1 MNCDLRIVFVLFI
14 FLLLIWR
21 VKKGFHNGMIK
32 EVVNMLSA
40 AVSCICIVLIF
51 FMISSVMA
59 RTFSVLTICV
69 AGLIG
74 IGILFKLCSLVFKP
88 ITAIVNISIVNGLDK
103 LLGAVIGFVEAVAGA
118 WVFYHVLDYM
128 GIYTF

>member
-1 MNCDLRIVFVLFI
+1 
-14 FLLLIWR
+14 
-21 VKKGFHNGMIK
+21 MIK

-40 AVSCICIVLIF
+40 LVSCICIILIF
-51 FMISSVMA
+51 FTISSVMA

-74 IGILFKLCSLVFKP
+74 IGILFKLCSLVFRP

-118 WVFYHVLDYM
+118 WILYHVLDYM